1 MPPYETGNGTW
12 DLRAEFKDEPTMG
25 VGIIKLM
32 QCKLISGSMQMFQ
45 LHKNT

>member
-1 MPPYETGNGTW
+1 MPPYEAGNETW
-12 DLRAEFKDEPTMG
+12 DLRAELKEEPTM
-25 VGIIKLM
+25 VAGIIKLM